1 MSGLPFGEPGSVLA
15 VVVNLFGV
23 VDIDIVVDFVGV
35 VVGVAAVDVF
45 VVVANDGQ
53 MRCSQVHDIAS
64 L

>member
-1 MSGLPFGEPGSVLA
+1 
-15 VVVNLFGV
+15 
-23 VDIDIVVDFVGV
+23 V